1 LIQEHSTM
9 NLNANE
15 LNQNITKIDYLS
27 IVFCPNEVARC
38 RFNAKLAFTN
48 GDFSS
53 YKEAYNA
60 MLCAEIFENNST
72 DDFSSDVKQSNSD
85 LVNAVAT
92 DDLEVSVNETDTWV
106 SDLVYGELWDS
117 NLSRSA
123 KYRHY
128 KSIKDIP
135 EEERKHFLK
144 TIVRKTKRYK
154 TLSSLIEGDISKFMH
169 LLNTEVSTESDRLTK
184 DTLSW
189 SYRENTSGM
198 FTYEKSATLY
208 RHDVNSGAIAWG
220 ANNGGVMI
228 SFTGTGCAGLDIP
241 KLHNMLKKMPNVK
254 ITRLDIAYDDY
265 EGNRTVLDYFQNL
278 EEGAFCKTN
287 QAPSFSFIQT
297 GKLQKLTSEQQIEWK
312 KKHGW
317 QKRYDCVANGGNTL
331 YVGSRKNGKMARM
344 YEKGK
349 QMESESQPNWVRA
362 ELELRSIDRVISL
375 DALLNTDAIFA
386 AAYPAFDFITSERLE
401 IRTTSRERINN
412 GVLVADRLQRYCKQS
427 YGKLLNFLRHIKEL
441 SDKDIIDQL
450 TKGLDYSDVPDSI
463 NQDGITPEYLIFLRH
478 AKELSDKDII
488 DKLTKGLNPWDIP
501 KSIIEATITPPNQM
515 EFLT

>member
-1 LIQEHSTM
+1 M
-9 NLNANE
+9 
-15 LNQNITKIDYLS
+15 NQNSKNPVQNLTKIDYLT
-27 IVFCPNEVARC
+27 IVFSPNEVARC
-38 RFNAKLAFTN
+38 RFDAKLAFGN

-60 MLCAEIFENNST
+60 MLCAELFENNAT
-72 DDFSSDVKQSNSD
+72 DDFAADAEQSNFD
-85 LVNAVAT
+85 IQNNTAT
-92 DDLEVSVNETDTWV
+92 DDLEVDVSESVIFNSDYFYNE
-106 SDLVYGELWDS
+106 LFES
-117 NLSRSA
+117 NLAGSS
-123 KYRHY
+123 KYRKY
-128 KSIKDIP
+128 KSIKEIP
-135 EEERKHFLK
+135 EEDRKHFLK
-144 TIVRKTKRYK
+144 NIVRKTKRYK
-154 TLSSLIEGDISKFMH
+154 TLTSLIEGDISKFMH
-169 LLNTEVSTESDRLTK
+169 LLNTEVATAADRLTS

-189 SYRENTSGM
+189 SYRDNSGGM

-208 RHDVNSGAIAWG
+208 RHDVNSGVIAWG

-241 KLHNMLKKMPNVK
+241 KLHSMIQKMPNVK

-265 EGNRTVLDYFQNL
+265 EGNRTIQDYFQNL

-287 QAPSFSFIQT
+287 QKPKWSLIKT
-297 GKLQKLTSEQQIEWK
+297 GELQKISPEEQGLWR

-375 DALLNTDAIFA
+375 DALLNTDAVFA
-386 AAYPAFDFITSERLE
+386 AAYPAFAFITAERLE

-412 GVLVADRLQRYCKQS
+412 GLLVADRLQRYCKQS

-450 TKGLDYSDVPDSI
+450 TKGLDSSDVPDSI

>member
-1 LIQEHSTM
+1 M
-9 NLNANE
+9 NLAANE
-15 LNQNITKIDYLS
+15 LNQNITKIDYLT
-27 IVFCPNEVARC
+27 IVFCPNEVARI
-38 RFNAKLAFTN
+38 RFDAKLAFGN

-60 MLCAEIFENNST
+60 MLCAEIFENNAT
-72 DDFSSDVKQSNSD
+72 NDFSADARQSNSD
-85 LVNAVAT
+85 LINCVAT
-92 DDLEVSVNETDTWV
+92 DDLEISVNESVTYN
-106 SDLVYGELWDS
+106 SDLIYDELWDS
-117 NLSRSA
+117 NLSRSV

-128 KSIKDIP
+128 KTIKDIP

-169 LLNTEVSTESDRLTK
+169 LLNTEVSTESDRLTR

-189 SYRENTSGM
+189 SYSENTSGM
-198 FTYEKSATLY
+198 FTYEKSASLY
-208 RHDVNSGAIAWG
+208 RHDINSGVIAWG

-241 KLHNMLKKMPNVK
+241 KLHSMLKKMPNVK

-265 EGNRTVLDYFQNL
+265 EGKKSVLDYHQYL
-278 EEGAFCKTN
+278 QEGGFCKTN
-287 QAPSFSFIQT
+287 QAPRFSWIQT
-297 GKLQKLTSEQQIEWK
+297 GELKKLTVEEKDEWK

-317 QKRYDCVANGGNTL
+317 QKRYDCITNGGNTL

-349 QMESESQPNWVRA
+349 QMQSESQPDWVRA

-375 DALLNTDAIFA
+375 DALLNTDAVFA
-386 AAYPAFDFITSERLE
+386 AAYPAFEFITSERLE
-401 IRTTSRERINN
+401 IRTTSRQRIHN
-412 GVLVADRLQRYCKQS
+412 GILVADRLQRYCKQS

-441 SDKDIIDQL
+441 SDKEIIDQL
-450 TKGLDYSDVPDSI
+450 TKGLDSSDVPESVS
-463 NQDGITPEYLIFLRH
+463 QDNITPEYLIFLRH

-488 DKLTKGLNPWDIP
+488 DTLTKGLNPWDIP
-501 KSIIEATITPPNQM
+501 KAINQACISPPNQM
-515 EFLT
+515 ELTT